1 MLRQGMRAQ
10 DIAEKLF
17 PGNAK
22 SMRNDN
28 NIPKALIDATVS
40 AKRLARTEAAAREDE
55 LTDIFF
61 KENKIKYFD

>member
-1 MLRQGMRAQ
+1 MRAQ

-28 NIPKALIDATVS
+28 IPKALIDAIS
-40 AKRLARTEAAAREDE
+40 
-55 LTDIFF
+55 
-61 KENKIKYFD
+61 

>member
-17 PGNAK
+17 LGNAK

-28 NIPKALIDATVS
+28 IPKALMVL
-40 AKRLARTEAAAREDE
+40 RQ
-55 LTDIFF
+55 LTLV
-61 KENKIKYFD
+61 KNNS